1 MDVIYLVILEEEEKK
16 GWQFVVAFLRIAK
29 T

>member
-1 MDVIYLVILEEEEKK
+1 MDVTYLVILVEEKK
-16 GWQFVVAFLRIAK
+16 GWQFVVAFLKIAK